1 MELSL
6 FHTRYEDN
14 KIKRLNNLLITHITC
29 LIDKAEYLI
38 ASSIVDTDSSS
49 GPELQH
55 PRVTLGSGHSP
66 LSCSGLLCQANSGD
80 ADQGVYEYD
89 VLYTQ
94 R

>member
-6 FHTRYEDN
+6 SHTRYEDN
-14 KIKRLNNLLITHITC
+14 KINRFTDFTHITC
-29 LIDKAEYLI
+29 LIDKVEYLI